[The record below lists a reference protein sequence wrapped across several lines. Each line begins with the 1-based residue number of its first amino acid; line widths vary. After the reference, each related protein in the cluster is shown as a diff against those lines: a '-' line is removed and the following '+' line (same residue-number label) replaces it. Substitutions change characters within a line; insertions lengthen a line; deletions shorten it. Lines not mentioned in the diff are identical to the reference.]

1 MALGWLIGCLKSES
15 AAQKIASA
23 SSVVAATDRRA
34 MLKYLTNE

>member
-23 SSVVAATDRRA
+23 SSSRGCDRSSDDA
-34 MLKYLTNE
+34 QLFNE